1 MRLPSTLNEYCFNR
15 SFRAVSHITGFVLRQ
30 QRNGGCRVG
39 YIAHCDPQGT
49 LPPWLVNK
57 VTHSLGPRMV
67 KDLRKAASG
76 YKKWKGMQPHNRK
89 PWRSPEEM
97 ISPRISILDVSIN
110 VYHYKSFILPTH
122 THNYLKDYL
131 E

>member
-1 MRLPSTLNEYCFNR
+1 M
-15 SFRAVSHITGFVLRQ
+15 
-30 QRNGGCRVG
+30 G

-76 YKKWKGMQPHNRK
+76 YKKWKGTQPHNRK
-89 PWRSPEEM
+89 PWRFPEEM
-97 ISPRISILDVSIN
+97 ISPRISISDVS
-110 VYHYKSFILPTH
+110 
-122 THNYLKDYL
+122 
-131 E
+131 